1 MKRSRSDILADILV
15 LLRELA
21 DDWEYSG
28 TINGDT
34 CLVADMGLES
44 LDVVILGLA
53 VQERYG
59 QTMPF
64 AELLVEI
71 GQRDERDMS
80 VGEWVD
86 FIHKHVNDTGG
97 RSPESRAHS

>member
-1 MKRSRSDILADILV
+1 MKRSRSDILADVLQ

-28 TINGDT
+28 AITRDT

-59 QTMPF
+59 QTMPVP
-64 AELLVEI
+64 ELLAEI
-71 GQRDERDMS
+71 GQRDKRDIS

-86 FIHKHVNDTGG
+86 FIHEHVNDVGG
-97 RSPESRAHS
+97 QNPEDRAHS